1 MSGLTRC
8 IQFGQ
13 ERPFV
18 TYSGSKVYNPWVAR
32 GHVATPAVGYLGRM
46 PAISAIRLHFT
57 ALSASIRVGAPTS
70 VPCGNCI
77 GAMGVDTV
85 YGRSLKPPSP
95 RAFRSSKEAPTPKPG
110 LFYLSRSAERWPS
123 VDRPA

>member
-1 MSGLTRC
+1 
-8 IQFGQ
+8 
-13 ERPFV
+13 
-18 TYSGSKVYNPWVAR
+18 
-32 GHVATPAVGYLGRM
+32 M

-57 ALSASIRVGAPTS
+57 ELAASIRVGAPTS

-95 RAFRSSKEAPTPKPG
+95 RAFRSSKEAPIPSRG
-110 LFYLSRSAERWPS
+110 FSLSRSTERGRGLTGPLWKLWCHGRNQRGVAP
-123 VDRPA
+123 D